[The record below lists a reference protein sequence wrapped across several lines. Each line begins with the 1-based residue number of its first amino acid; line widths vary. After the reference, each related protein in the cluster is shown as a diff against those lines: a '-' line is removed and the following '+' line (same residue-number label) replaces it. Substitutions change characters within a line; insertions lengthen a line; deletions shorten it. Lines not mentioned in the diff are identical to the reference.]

1 MNIRNALL
9 GDIQQ
14 LESLMNTAYRENH
27 PKSWTTEHHIVRGN
41 RINVSQLSQ
50 LLQKRDF
57 HLYVIESVHA
67 QIMGCIG
74 IQMQGKSCEIGHFAI
89 HPNEQAQGLGK
100 KLLQF
105 AEQQATL
112 IEPNVEEFVMYV
124 IDRRL
129 ELIKYYQRR
138 GYNITDENQAYPLH
152 LEVGQP
158 IYELTIKQLIK
169 RIK

>member
-1 MNIRNALL
+1 MNMRHALL
-9 GDIQQ
+9 DDIQQ

-50 LLQKRDF
+50 LLQKKGFSSICD
-57 HLYVIESVHA
+57 
-67 QIMGCIG
+67 GIG
-74 IQMQGKSCEIGHFAI
+74 TRADHGVYWYSNKGGSCEIGHFAI
-89 HPNEQAQGLGK
+89 HPDKQAQGFGK

-105 AEQQATL
+105 AEQQAML
-112 IEPNVEEFVMYV
+112 MEPNVEEFVMYV

>member
-1 MNIRNALL
+1 M
-9 GDIQQ
+9 
-14 LESLMNTAYRENH
+14 
-27 PKSWTTEHHIVRGN
+27 
-41 RINVSQLSQ
+41 
-50 LLQKRDF
+50 
-57 HLYVIESVHA
+57 
-67 QIMGCIG
+67 
-74 IQMQGKSCEIGHFAI
+74 
-89 HPNEQAQGLGK
+89 
-100 KLLQF
+100 QF
-105 AEQQATL
+105 AEQQVML
-112 IEPNVEEFVMYV
+112 MEPNVEEFVMYV